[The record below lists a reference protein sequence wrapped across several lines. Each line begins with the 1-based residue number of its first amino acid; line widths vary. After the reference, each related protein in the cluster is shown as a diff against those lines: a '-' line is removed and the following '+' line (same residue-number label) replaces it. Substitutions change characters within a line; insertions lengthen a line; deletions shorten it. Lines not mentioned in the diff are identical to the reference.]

1 MNSGRTRY
9 LDETT
14 WHHMYDRGADGQ
26 NIFSLDGDQSLF
38 ENLIGETVEVCDV
51 GIHAYVSMSNHF
63 HFLIRDSNRELSE
76 FIQFLADQADV
87 ALWSDLSALDDCHAV
102 HFAERLVDQL
112 DPLAIGSRAIQRT
125 ATHDEGLDASSFE
138 LALQSI
144 PVVRRH
150 RDGEVVV
157 SAEHLG
163 VLIKAETR
171 EVKEGQS
178 VAVADVEEEVS
189 RSRIV
194 TVFEEF
200 RQRKLQEPL
209 VEVDCSLDVARD
221 ERLMMHTAR

>member
-1 MNSGRTRY
+1 M
-9 LDETT
+9 
-14 WHHMYDRGADGQ
+14 
-26 NIFSLDGDQSLF
+26 
-38 ENLIGETVEVCDV
+38 
-51 GIHAYVSMSNHF
+51 
-63 HFLIRDSNRELSE
+63 
-76 FIQFLADQADV
+76 
-87 ALWSDLSALDDCHAV
+87 
-102 HFAERLVDQL
+102 
-112 DPLAIGSRAIQRT
+112 
-125 ATHDEGLDASSFE
+125 
-138 LALQSI
+138 
-144 PVVRRH
+144 
-150 RDGEVVV
+150 VV